1 MIRVG
6 VSGAAGRMGR
16 LAVEA
21 VTGEDELELGWAYA
35 PGHDG
40 EEIGDASCVG
50 DRGALE
56 AVDVV
61 IELTR
66 PDVVDDNLA
75 AWRDLGAHAVV
86 GTSGFDADRVAALR
100 SWWGAGPPN
109 CFVVPNFSIGAVL
122 MQHFAA
128 EAVQYFVSAE
138 IVELHHASK
147 VDAPSGTSIATSE
160 AMGGGVPIHSV
171 RLPGLVAHQ
180 EVLLGSPGE
189 LLTIRHDTTDRRS
202 FMPGM
207 LTAIRSVARLG
218 GVTVGLDAAL

>member
-1 MIRVG
+1 
-6 VSGAAGRMGR
+6 
-16 LAVEA
+16 
-21 VTGEDELELGWAYA
+21 
-35 PGHDG
+35 
-40 EEIGDASCVG
+40 
-50 DRGALE
+50 
-56 AVDVV
+56 
-61 IELTR
+61 
-66 PDVVDDNLA
+66 
-75 AWRDLGAHAVV
+75 
-86 GTSGFDADRVAALR
+86 
-100 SWWGAGPPN
+100 
-109 CFVVPNFSIGAVL
+109 